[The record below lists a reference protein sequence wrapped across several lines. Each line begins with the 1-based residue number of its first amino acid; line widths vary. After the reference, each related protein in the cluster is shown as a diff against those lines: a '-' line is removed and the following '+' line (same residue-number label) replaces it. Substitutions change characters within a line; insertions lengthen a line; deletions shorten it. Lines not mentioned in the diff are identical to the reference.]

1 MNRLIG
7 FLIVAVLCV
16 CAGPVHATDY
26 FAEKQALYDRWE
38 QVMHNYSV
46 GPEREAAFRRYVTA
60 PLGRMDPGRIGDFQ
74 AACGDAKVAYD
85 DKLFSAG
92 SPPWSPDFK
101 QGGDLDTQ
109 TANIREYYRLRDA
122 AAKRGLK
129 VVDNGNSFSI
139 PSHEVTVH
147 KPPSPYDS
155 PTSRGGY
162 EAALRSDPE
171 AAERVA
177 QTGSTSIPA
186 PGAAVRLRR
195 NLLSTPVTAAGDY
208 YKKAH
213 EARDFLGSGRAPR
226 QQVIESLN
234 FSNKAAYKMA
244 SEMRKAGLNPGM
256 AIHRKTL
263 AELDA
268 ELGNRVGKDAVDY
281 ARRVNDRAFQRL
293 DRMTDIAAKQS
304 ARDFAALKSQI
315 GAAEKAGDFR
325 KAMALRQQLN
335 NTRQQVR
342 RVAEMSGK
350 KELVRRI
357 VDGADDAADAGGRGS
372 RFLKGISKRLGKVTP
387 ALKKLGGK
395 LLKGLGYAA
404 RLAQLVAL
412 KKEYAD
418 AVAREEEWAARIGRD
433 PSTGGIAKEFLFGAL
448 GFHRAK
454 ERTDAAME
462 KMGKDKDM
470 LTWDYLKT
478 FLAVEAYQVL
488 DATMPSGGSD
498 PGTRMVTYLQQ
509 NPEFAKKLLGR
520 KIETVPGT
528 PIILPVPEGGGPE
541 IAARDEKKP
550 VDPPLFLPPSN
561 PVAETNGTAPNKQ
574 DGNQTAQD
582 ATPPAP
588 PKEKTAPAPTP
599 PKPEPAP
606 PSPPDTADVEFDMKR
621 PYTLVAIALETT
633 PRVCKTGGNTSET
646 FEGVVLGSLSVMV
659 RQDGRDMIVA
669 DYRAREILKKDGYI
683 RIIPLCGYVT
693 TAKYRDFGPGI
704 TQGGEPEQTMSHEE
718 CMEKYCPGC
727 AQDSILG
734 TGYRYYDSALA
745 AGDTPETYCAD
756 CLEENRGRIN
766 ACAGR

>member
-1 MNRLIG
+1 M
-7 FLIVAVLCV
+7 IVALLGFR
-16 CAGPVHATDY
+16 ANPAHATDY

-38 QVMHNYSV
+38 QVMHNYPV

-60 PLGRMDPGRIGDFQ
+60 PLGKMDPGRIGDFQ

-85 DKLFSAG
+85 DRLFSAG

-109 TANIREYYRLRDA
+109 TGNIREYYRLRDA

-147 KPPSPYDS
+147 MPPSPYDN

-186 PGAAVRLRR
+186 PGAAVRLQR

-213 EARDFLGSGRAPR
+213 EARDFLATGRASR

-244 SEMRKAGLNPGM
+244 GEMRKAGLDPGM

-281 ARRVNDRAFQRL
+281 ARRVNARAFQRL
-293 DRMTDIAAKQS
+293 DRMTEVAAKQS

-315 GAAEKAGDFR
+315 DAAKKAGDFR

-335 NTRQQVR
+335 NTSQQVR

-350 KELVRRI
+350 RELVRRI
-357 VDGADDAADAGGRGS
+357 VDGVDDAADAGGRGS
-372 RFLKGISKRLGKVTP
+372 RFLKGISERLGKMTP
-387 ALKKLGGK
+387 ALKKLGGT

-404 RLAQLVAL
+404 RLAQLYAL
-412 KKEYAD
+412 KKEYAE
-418 AVAREEEWAARIGRD
+418 AVAREEEWAAKIGRD

-478 FLAVEAYQVL
+478 FLAVEAQQVL
-488 DATMPSGGSD
+488 DAAVPFGGSD
-498 PGTRMVTYLQQ
+498 TGTRMVTYLQQ
-509 NPEFAKKLLGR
+509 NPEFAVQLLGR

-528 PIILPVPEGGGPE
+528 PVILPVPDGGGTE
-541 IAARDEKKP
+541 TADKDTKAVTLAVI
-550 VDPPLFLPPSN
+550 PPKAPD
-561 PVAETNGTAPNKQ
+561 AETNGTGAKEQ
-574 DGNQTAQD
+574 EGNLTAQD
-582 ATPPAP
+582 VPPSPPAE
-588 PKEKTAPAPTP
+588 EKTEPRPTP
-599 PKPEPAP
+599 PEPEPDPTPA
-606 PSPPDTADVEFDMKR
+606 PDTADVEFDMTR
-621 PYTLVAIALETT
+621 PYSVVAIGLETT
-633 PRVCKTGGNTSET
+633 PRVCKSGGGTSET
-646 FEGVVLGSLSVMV
+646 FEGVLLGSLSVIV

-683 RIIPLCGYVT
+683 RAIPLCGYVT

-704 TQGGEPEQTMSHEE
+704 TQGGEPDQAMSHEE

-734 TGYRYYDSALA
+734 TGFGYSQSALA
-745 AGDTPETYCAD
+745 AGDTPDTYCAD
-756 CLEENRGRIN
+756 CLEENRGLID

>member
-1 MNRLIG
+1 M
-7 FLIVAVLCV
+7 LCV
-16 CAGPVHATDY
+16 CAGPAHATDY

-38 QVMHNYSV
+38 QVMHNYPVS
-46 GPEREAAFRRYVTA
+46 PEREAAFRRYVTA

-74 AACGDAKVAYD
+74 AACGDAKVVYD

-109 TANIREYYRLRDA
+109 TANIRDYYRLRDA

-147 KPPSPYDS
+147 MPPSPYEN

-213 EARDFLGSGRAPR
+213 EARDFLAKGRVSR
-226 QQVIESLN
+226 QQVKESLN
-234 FSNKAAYKMA
+234 FSNKAAHKMA
-244 SEMRKAGLNPGM
+244 VEMRRAGLNPGM

-293 DRMTDIAAKQS
+293 DRMTDVAARQS

-315 GAAEKAGDFR
+315 GAAEKAGDLR
-325 KAMALRQQLN
+325 KATALRQQLN

-404 RLAQLVAL
+404 RLAQLYAL
-412 KKEYAD
+412 KKEYAE
-418 AVAREEEWAARIGRD
+418 AVVREEEWAARIGRD

-454 ERTDAAME
+454 ERTDATME
-462 KMGKDKDM
+462 KMGKEKDM

-478 FLAVEAYQVL
+478 FLAVEAHQIL
-488 DATMPSGGSD
+488 DAAVPFGGAILEAAWS
-498 PGTRMVTYLQQ
+498 PIWSR
-509 NPEFAKKLLGR
+509 
-520 KIETVPGT
+520 T
-528 PIILPVPEGGGPE
+528 PNSPCSCWD
-541 IAARDEKKP
+541 RRSKP
-550 VDPPLFLPPSN
+550 F
-561 PVAETNGTAPNKQ
+561 
-574 DGNQTAQD
+574 GNASSC
-582 ATPPAP
+582 
-588 PKEKTAPAPTP
+588 
-599 PKPEPAP
+599 
-606 PSPPDTADVEFDMKR
+606 PSPKAADRKPR
-621 PYTLVAIALETT
+621 PATKE
-633 PRVCKTGGNTSET
+633 R
-646 FEGVVLGSLSVMV
+646 
-659 RQDGRDMIVA
+659 R
-669 DYRAREILKKDGYI
+669 
-683 RIIPLCGYVT
+683 
-693 TAKYRDFGPGI
+693 
-704 TQGGEPEQTMSHEE
+704 
-718 CMEKYCPGC
+718 
-727 AQDSILG
+727 
-734 TGYRYYDSALA
+734 
-745 AGDTPETYCAD
+745 
-756 CLEENRGRIN
+756 
-766 ACAGR
+766 